1 MNQFN
6 DPSSGVNVLLVSKA
20 GTEGVSTFGTRQ
32 IIICESQ
39 FNPASSE
46 QAIARAIRFKSH
58 IHLLENERH
67 VQVYRLMLCLTDND
81 VALCNA
87 LTTTDLNAMGVYVEK
102 LKNEREILFKHI
114 IEKLLR
120 KLQGINKDAKITL
133 TLKKSI

>member
-1 MNQFN
+1 MANCLILLKRILSQNNIKYADIDGTVDTRKRQTNLNQFN
-6 DPSSGVNVLLVSKA
+6 ESGSGVNVLLISKA

-32 IIICESQ
+32 IFICESQ

-58 IHLLENERH
+58 ITLPENEQH

-87 LTTTDLNAMGVYVEK
+87 LTTTDLNAMGAFVEK
-102 LKNEREILFKHI
+102 
-114 IEKLLR
+114 
-120 KLQGINKDAKITL
+120 
-133 TLKKSI
+133 